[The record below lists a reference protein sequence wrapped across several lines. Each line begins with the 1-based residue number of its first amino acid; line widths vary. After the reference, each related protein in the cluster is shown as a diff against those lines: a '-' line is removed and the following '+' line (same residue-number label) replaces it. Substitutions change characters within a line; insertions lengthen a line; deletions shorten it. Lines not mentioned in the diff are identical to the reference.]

1 MEEILNGL
9 RVAKFV
15 VAQTQR
21 DLFSVHANV
30 QIMRGKKVKWRLLPK
45 SKKLNAFEVKTHKI
59 IPQVMMLCVKL
70 MWWDYFRT

>member
-9 RVAKFV
+9 RAAKFV

-30 QIMRGKKVKWRLLPK
+30 QIMRGGK
-45 SKKLNAFEVKTHKI
+45 SKMKAAA
-59 IPQVMMLCVKL
+59 
-70 MWWDYFRT
+70 

>member
-30 QIMRGKKVKWRLLPK
+30 QIMRGGKGKMK
-45 SKKLNAFEVKTHKI
+45 AAA
-59 IPQVMMLCVKL
+59 
-70 MWWDYFRT
+70 